1 MLTQNVVFDDSLGPA
16 LLVLLVG
23 GRYQLDLA
31 FAFRS
36 AENEPFVG
44 PTVPGGTTALLY
56 PQDDSH
62 PRLVSWPVDTLAQAA
77 GTEGSLPYFD
87 YNPVACEFCTRP
99 YELLSIGPI
108 TLLFTCLHLDN
119 DADPVSC
126 NKSVIDLL
134 DRHDSVHD
142 PPLGNVI
149 ALKHATAPRQDPTT
163 GGPDRADLHTI
174 RLVQIQPGDVDAIDE
189 MVVVFVLSFL
199 FVKPMLIICG
209 SACFALRHIKQDWTY
224 FVPSSI
230 AETTFNAD
238 GS

>member
-1 MLTQNVVFDDSLGPA
+1 MHMRFFDTDSSLSPSLMAAPRPRTTA
-16 LLVLLVG
+16 L
-23 GRYQLDLA
+23 Q
-31 FAFRS
+31 
-36 AENEPFVG
+36 PFVS

-62 PRLVSWPVDTLAQAA
+62 ARLVSWPVDTLAQAA

-99 YELLSIGPI
+99 YELLSIGPV
-108 TLLFTCLHLDN
+108 TLLFTCLHLDD

-149 ALKHATAPRQDPTT
+149 ALKHATAPRKDPTT

-189 MVVVFVLSFL
+189 MVVA
-199 FVKPMLIICG
+199 
-209 SACFALRHIKQDWTY
+209 ACFALRHIKQDWTY

-238 GS
+238 GSRHYPSDSLSPGGGWCTVV